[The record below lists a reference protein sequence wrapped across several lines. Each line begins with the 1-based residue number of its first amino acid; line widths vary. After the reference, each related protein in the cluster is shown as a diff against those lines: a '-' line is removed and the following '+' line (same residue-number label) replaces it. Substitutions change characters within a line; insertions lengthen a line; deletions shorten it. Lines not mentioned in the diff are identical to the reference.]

1 MNMINTSV
9 ESKVTRNKF
18 ANNMSLNEQERS
30 SQVKQKIFDKLIQE
44 NIYQTKTKKQR
55 QLKTKQSKQ
64 IKIPDEDTVT
74 KSKEVENQKG

>member
-1 MNMINTSV
+1 MINTSV

-44 NIYQTKTKKQR
+44 NNYQTKTKKQR

-64 IKIPDEDTVT
+64 IKIPDEDIETRI
-74 KSKEVENQKG
+74 KEVENQKG

>member
-1 MNMINTSV
+1 MINTSV

-44 NIYQTKTKKQR
+44 NNYQTKTKK
-55 QLKTKQSKQ
+55 
-64 IKIPDEDTVT
+64 
-74 KSKEVENQKG
+74 

>member
-1 MNMINTSV
+1 
-9 ESKVTRNKF
+9 
-18 ANNMSLNEQERS
+18 MSLNEQERS